1 MKYRRSLFGKKTQV
15 LFENKSKNKGEYFG
29 RDEYSN
35 SVITKSNKCLKGKI
49 QEIKIID
56 GNQNT
61 LFGEYDQKINN
72 EDFAA

>member
-1 MKYRRSLFGKKTQV
+1 MKSR
-15 LFENKSKNKGEYFG
+15 NKDEYFG

-35 SVITKSNKCLKGKI
+35 SVISKSDKCLKGKI

-61 LFGEYDQKINN
+61 LFGEYDQKIKN